1 MVLITWQD
9 SYSVGVELIDND
21 HKLLVSL
28 INQLNDASEG
38 GQGRDVVG
46 SVLNVLVEYT
56 NSHFSREEM
65 LMAKGGYPDL
75 VAHQSHHRALSKQVH
90 EMVERYRGD
99 HGAAVDREVLTFLR
113 DWLTNHILGVDMHYR
128 PYVENVSLTQE
139 EMMTSLGLGDD
150 DMDESAGSGADQRA
164 D

>member
-1 MVLITWQD
+1 MALITWQD
-9 SYSVGVELIDND
+9 SFSVGVELIDSD

-28 INQLNDASEG
+28 INQLNDAAQG

-56 NSHFSREEM
+56 ESHFTREEM

-75 VAHQSHHRALSKQVH
+75 DAHKGEHRALTERVR
-90 EMVERYRGD
+90 EMVGRYRTD
-99 HGAAVDREVLTFLR
+99 TTGAAEAEVLAFLK

-128 PYVENVSLTQE
+128 PYVAGVTLTQE
-139 EMMTSLGLGDD
+139 ELLASLGLGE
-150 DMDESAGSGADQRA
+150 DEEEGAL
-164 D
+164 